1 MCERRFD
8 DSIQTAVFA
17 SSVTVFHCSPMR
29 ACVRRSGLN
38 VALQWKCVFMLS
50 WCCASVV
57 TGQVFWDCAR
67 HVSSPS
73 SPFFVFHTLTRFIST
88 TQPIADVSPMRRSTS
103 SLTPQRG
110 VREVSLS
117 EYDLERPKMSP
128 GQTLDQERERAH
140 HHHHHHHHR
149 CQRRRD
155 KKHKSLDRAIS
166 EEQPPPAGGLDFPLA
181 FILLCFSSHPCERK

>member
-1 MCERRFD
+1 MIRWQHSNSR
-8 DSIQTAVFA
+8 VFA
-17 SSVTVFHCSPMR
+17 SNVTVLSD
-29 ACVRRSGLN
+29 ACVCPQER
-38 VALQWKCVFMLS
+38 AELQWKCVFMLS
-50 WCCASVV
+50 WCCVSVV
-57 TGQVFWDCAR
+57 TGQVLWDCAR

-73 SPFFVFHTLTRFIST
+73 SRLFVFPTLTRFIST

-117 EYDLERPKMSP
+117 DYDLERPNMSP
-128 GQTLDQERERAH
+128 GQTLDQERERERAH

-166 EEQPPPAGGLDFPLA
+166 EEQPPPAGGLGFPLS
-181 FILLCFSSHPCERK
+181 FILLHFSAHPCERK